1 VSTLTA
7 PPPAAAVEDD
17 SSHRVRRERV
27 AGSSTPRRVLAA
39 VLALLAI
46 YVALSFLN
54 DPRGTLGTDTGGKLA
69 TLKAMQHNGSLN
81 PDLGYWAQRYDP
93 KGTLHPLY
101 YTRQIDKKWVN
112 ATTLPMLD
120 LGEPLYQLGG
130 TRAVLLLPMLG
141 SVLAALAARALARRR
156 GGGNGWWAFWAVGL
170 ASPLAIYALDV
181 WEHSIGIALM
191 LWAVVLVFDV
201 LDRRAGWRATF
212 GAGALLGL
220 AASMRTEAL
229 VYGLVLAAVAAIV
242 MLHRER
248 RLLPVVRFGALLG
261 AGTGLLLLANQVLE
275 RVTVG
280 GSIRAGRATD
290 TAEAAGA
297 GITGR
302 VKEALTT
309 LVGFNHWAERTDW
322 FLGFLAVA
330 LVAYATWKLVRS
342 GREQLLLGTV
352 ALAGAALI
360 YVMRFA
366 GDLGFVPG
374 VLTASPLAVAGLV
387 AAWPRTL
394 LRRVLAVA
402 LGALPLVWFFQ
413 YSGGALPQ
421 WGGRYVLLTGTLL
434 VVAAAVVLATST
446 GRGRLLVVALA
457 VVVTACGVGWL
468 AQRSH
473 AVADGMDQII
483 ARKDQVVVSQE
494 AHLLRE
500 GGAFYTPQRHWL
512 TATSPVEVRRAA
524 HVARESGAHELAL
537 IGATGRPRPHDL
549 DGFLRGRTQ
558 TIEFLPGF
566 PVRVTT
572 YRLASAAPAPT
583 PGASA

>member
-1 VSTLTA
+1 MSTLTA
-7 PPPAAAVEDD
+7 PPPAAAADEGGFPVP
-17 SSHRVRRERV
+17 HREH
-27 AGSSTPRRVLAA
+27 TPARTHARRVVAA

-54 DPRGTLGTDTGGKLA
+54 DPRGTLGTDTGGKIA
-69 TLKAMQHNGSLN
+69 TLRVMKTNGGLD
-81 PDLGYWAQRYDP
+81 PDLHYWAEKYDP
-93 KGTLHPLY
+93 NGTLHPLY
-101 YTRQIDKKWVN
+101 YTRHIDKKWVN

-120 LGEPLYQLGG
+120 VASPLYDLGG

-141 SVLAALAARALARRR
+141 SVLAALAARALAKRR
-156 GGGNGWWAFWAVGL
+156 GGGSGWWAFWIVGL

-201 LDRRAGWRATF
+201 LDRRAGWRATL

-229 VYGLVLAAVAAIV
+229 VYGLVLTAVGAVV

-248 RLLPVVRFGALLG
+248 KLGPVIRFGALVG
-261 AGTGLLLLANQVLE
+261 VGTGALLFANQILE

-290 TAEAAGA
+290 TAESAGA
-297 GITGR
+297 GVTER

-309 LVGFNHWAERTDW
+309 TIGFNHWAERTDW

-330 LVAYATWKLVRS
+330 LVAYATYKLIRS
-342 GREQLLLGTV
+342 GREQLLLGAV
-352 ALAGAALI
+352 ALAGAGLI
-360 YVMRFA
+360 YMMRFA

-374 VLTASPLAVAGLV
+374 VLTASPLAVAGFV
-387 AAWPRTL
+387 VAWPRTL

-402 LGALPLVWFFQ
+402 LCAVPLVWFFQ
-413 YSGGALPQ
+413 YSGGANPQ

-434 VVAAAVVLATST
+434 VVAAAVVLATTT

-468 AQRSH
+468 SQRSH
-473 AVADGMDQII
+473 AVADGMEQII
-483 ARKDQVVVSQE
+483 ARHDQVVVSQE

-512 TATSPVEVRRAA
+512 TATSPTEVRRAA
-524 HVARESGAHELAL
+524 RVARESGAHEFALAGG
-537 IGATGRPRPHDL
+537 IGRPRPHSI
-549 DGFLRGRTQ
+549 DGFVRGRTQ
-558 TIEFLPGF
+558 TVEFLPGF
-566 PVRVTT
+566 PVHLTT
-572 YRLASAAPAPT
+572 YTLDGS
-583 PGASA
+583 GAGGST